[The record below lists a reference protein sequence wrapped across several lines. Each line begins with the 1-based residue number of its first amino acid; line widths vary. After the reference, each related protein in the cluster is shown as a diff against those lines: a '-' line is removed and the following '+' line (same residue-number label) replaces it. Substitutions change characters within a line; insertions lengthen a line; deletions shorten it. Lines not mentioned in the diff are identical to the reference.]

1 MVLIVLGVGASVYFL
16 ASRPD
21 ESDEVENAPQPVAA
35 IPGADLVG
43 GGQLLVDGRPWGEV
57 VSLVDED
64 GEEIELPADRQTPLV
79 LGLTPGRYTVFLTH
93 PAFVDR
99 RVSCEAEV
107 FAEVGAACR
116 SDLLSVTS
124 EDYWEDAG
132 WWR

>member
-1 MVLIVLGVGASVYFL
+1 MVSIVLGVGASVYFL

-21 ESDEVENAPQPVAA
+21 ESGEVENAPQPVAA